1 MLFKLTLVYTL
12 TGEFKSQIKP
22 VVLLRLVLT
31 TLEIQSSRESTIWIC
46 SASHSGNEQYT
57 HSPIPLD
64 PNINQSHQ
72 CIWYKRCCF
81 TDRIWQWSY
90 LLVSSA
96 GLDMSPLE
104 SFWLVVVIQLSAV
117 ILFSRT
123 LGAAPRVGPFPLLV
137 ARPDSFLDVGLDFQV
152 SNKGQH
158 FTI

>member
-64 PNINQSHQ
+64 PNINQSHHGVSDLGGP
-72 CIWYKRCCF
+72 K
-81 TDRIWQWSY
+81 T
-90 LLVSSA
+90 LLFYR
-96 GLDMSPLE
+96 LDTAR
-104 SFWLVVVIQLSAV
+104 VLS
-117 ILFSRT
+117 I
-123 LGAAPRVGPFPLLV
+123 G
-137 ARPDSFLDVGLDFQV
+137 
-152 SNKGQH
+152 
-158 FTI
+158 